1 MTRTMP
7 VSVRNSGPTRMSR
20 GPEPVPASEVNLAGR
35 ITGDAALLR
44 KAKGQGRIRL
54 EKS

>member
-1 MTRTMP
+1 
-7 VSVRNSGPTRMSR
+7 MSR
-20 GPEPVPASEVNLAGR
+20 GPEPVPASEVNLVGR